1 MMAGNTS
8 ANKAASAIGKE
19 KKVTKPRERTEKKKI
34 QDRLAQRAARE
45 KTKQRIAS
53 LEQTLNSLKPGDDS
67 THTTSLIQLIA
78 NLRNNNSQLRSTIN
92 KIQNAISLVALI
104 PEDEAPDH
112 QIESKPWPSSN
123 SPANNHSPPCST
135 RFVSPTDLVRTD
147 STNRHPGESALHGKT
162 MAIPASPHLDM
173 NIPFDVE
180 QESSKHGVLEDG
192 TGQDDDDVHSP
203 LVAELPL
210 QGDTLEVN
218 ASTVPTDPGIG
229 DDGGGIGKKF
239 DFDQHN
245 LFDLLDQTGFSG
257 WNTYRSPL
265 FNDLRPTT
273 IDVAAG
279 GIASDLE
286 KWYVGNSAYFGA
298 LDSVKR
304 RVRSATTM
312 DFQVAFQ
319 AALWG
324 WKNVGQEA
332 EHPVWNA
339 LRQVDERI
347 FGSWTSKAQRIAMM
361 YVCQTLIQYR
371 EDPTPGNLSR
381 VPGFLQPR

>member
-1 MMAGNTS
+1 MVGITS
-8 ANKAASAIGKE
+8 ANRPASAIGKE
-19 KKVTKPRERTEKKKI
+19 KKATKPRERTEKKKI

-53 LEQTLNSLKPGDDS
+53 LEQALNSLKPGDDS
-67 THTTSLIQLIA
+67 THTTSLMQLVA

-112 QIESKPWPSSN
+112 KITPNPWPSS
-123 SPANNHSPPCST
+123 SPAKNHSPPCST
-135 RFVSPTDLVRTD
+135 PFVTPTELVRID
-147 STNRHPGESALHGKT
+147 STDHHLGESAIHGKPMT
-162 MAIPASPHLDM
+162 IPASPHLAM
-173 NIPFDVE
+173 GIPFGGE
-180 QESSKHGVLEDG
+180 EESSEHDLLEDAA
-192 TGQDDDDVHSP
+192 GQDDEENDA
-203 LVAELPL
+203 LVAELPV
-210 QGDTLEVN
+210 QGQTLEVGAN
-218 ASTVPTDPGIG
+218 TIPADQGMG
-229 DDGGGIGKKF
+229 DGGAGKKF

-245 LFDLLDQTGFSG
+245 IFDLLDQTGFTG
-257 WNTYRSPL
+257 WNAYRSPL
-265 FNDLRPTT
+265 FNDLRPAT
-273 IDVAAG
+273 IDVAG
-279 GIASDLE
+279 GIVSDLE
-286 KWYVGNSAYFGA
+286 KWSVGNSAYFGA
-298 LDSVKR
+298 LESVKR

-332 EHPVWNA
+332 DHPVWNA